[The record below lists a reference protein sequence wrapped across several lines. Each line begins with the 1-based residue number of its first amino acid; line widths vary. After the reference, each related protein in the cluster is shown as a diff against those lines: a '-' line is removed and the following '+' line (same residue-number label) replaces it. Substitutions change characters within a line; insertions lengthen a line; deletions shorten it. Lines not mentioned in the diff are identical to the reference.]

1 MAEESPRPPVSN
13 VWEAV
18 IEIVR
23 QNGLITLSL
32 LVLVWTVWFQATTNN
47 EQNTAWRMTLAGVTT
62 ELTAAREAHMTAWKE
77 LAEREGRVDEVLR
90 TIQILLAAVEESCL
104 KPKP

>member
-1 MAEESPRPPVSN
+1 MAEETPRPPISN

-23 QNGLITLSL
+23 QNGLVTLSL
-32 LVLVWTVWFQATTNN
+32 LVLVWAVWFQATMNS
-47 EQNTAWRMTLAGVTT
+47 EQNAAWRMTLSDVTA
-62 ELTAAREAHMTAWKE
+62 ELTAMREARTLAWKE
-77 LAEREGRVDEVLR
+77 QSAMEGRVDEVLR
-90 TIQILLAAVEESCL
+90 TIQTLLAAVEESCL